1 MGGHCPRKK
10 HLFNSF
16 INSTRMQPR
25 GATGNRYHSA
35 NSSRNTNG
43 ATTGDGGGGASSSAW
58 TTTMMSHHQNNNRN
72 ATSTG
77 GGGQSGASGY
87 HRGGY
92 KGSNGG
98 GVGRGYQNTS
108 SSSAAAAWN
117 GRGRARDSNSNNVN
131 NDDNAAPNN
140 SAAAAPNTEPALS
153 VLSFFST
160 THHLSFS
167 CYNED
172 TNEIIYEDA
181 IAHGGQETE
190 DVIQKVL
197 MECRPNLILVGGKV
211 VGNAPLLDCLTTLPA
226 VGGDQKRRGGHEN
239 NNNNEDGDES
249 QATNNPSTSRTIPYQ
264 LLKSAAFEPRACKS
278 VILNKLR
285 VITLLRR
292 HQSSGVQQQLHHAPP
307 PPSSTTHPS
316 SSNFHSLSSIIDFD
330 SPTLIRSLGS
340 LLIYLRTTAFRL
352 EEGFTVTVNNIR
364 RCQPSES
371 YLRLDDVTLRTLR
384 IFATDFHP
392 LVANTT
398 KGGRGRRYQ
407 KSKEGFSVFSLLDR
421 TKNKAGRER
430 LRQWMMQ
437 PLRNVNMIR
446 RRHVGMEL
454 FLHPECTSPVSFVLE
469 RLSEVGS
476 MDAILLRLQ
485 RCCAQPNDFLVL
497 GRMLEAAYSIVAT
510 LGGEIRDKAY
520 RLDSERSSERSS
532 EEGGDGGMELDDVAD
547 AQVTQYPSVAY
558 LDELLQRCH
567 VPVTR
572 NLRERMASV
581 IDEEVTAEAKDHVVI
596 HYGFHEELDRAK
608 ETFETL
614 DETLSEVGRQVLAKH
629 EELISLKVVFL
640 PQVSD

>member
-1 MGGHCPRKK
+1 
-10 HLFNSF
+10 
-16 INSTRMQPR
+16 
-25 GATGNRYHSA
+25 
-35 NSSRNTNG
+35 
-43 ATTGDGGGGASSSAW
+43 
-58 TTTMMSHHQNNNRN
+58 
-72 ATSTG
+72 
-77 GGGQSGASGY
+77 
-87 HRGGY
+87 
-92 KGSNGG
+92 
-98 GVGRGYQNTS
+98 
-108 SSSAAAAWN
+108 
-117 GRGRARDSNSNNVN
+117 
-131 NDDNAAPNN
+131 
-140 SAAAAPNTEPALS
+140 
-153 VLSFFST
+153 
-160 THHLSFS
+160 
-167 CYNED
+167 
-172 TNEIIYEDA
+172 
-181 IAHGGQETE
+181 
-190 DVIQKVL
+190 
-197 MECRPNLILVGGKV
+197 
-211 VGNAPLLDCLTTLPA
+211 
-226 VGGDQKRRGGHEN
+226 
-239 NNNNEDGDES
+239 
-249 QATNNPSTSRTIPYQ
+249 
-264 LLKSAAFEPRACKS
+264 
-278 VILNKLR
+278 
-285 VITLLRR
+285 
-292 HQSSGVQQQLHHAPP
+292 
-307 PPSSTTHPS
+307 
-316 SSNFHSLSSIIDFD
+316 
-330 SPTLIRSLGS
+330 
-340 LLIYLRTTAFRL
+340 
-352 EEGFTVTVNNIR
+352 
-364 RCQPSES
+364 
-371 YLRLDDVTLRTLR
+371 LRTLR

-469 RLSEVGS
+469 RLAEVGS